1 MCPGSCCTARC
12 TSGERRAS
20 LSEDCPPTPST
31 PERGKGRDLV
41 AASRFAAR
49 ERDCNGCPRM
59 SRPCQNLR
67 ASREA
72 AHRAPAYRFVPTPPG
87 EEGAPEQRRRR
98 CWRWQWRGAVVGDN
112 VTLVP
117 GARASHR
124 LRLRRRERGKEE
136 EEENLGRGGGRG
148 RERFLF
154 AFFVKQN
161 KQEIL
166 PEEEEKEEGG
176 GGELLDTTS
185 SGDAPAERRSQQVR
199 GIPSTDTDSLS
210 NRGQRAATAFP
221 HSPCSAGQRCLPACA
236 R

>member
-1 MCPGSCCTARC
+1 M
-12 TSGERRAS
+12 
-20 LSEDCPPTPST
+20 
-31 PERGKGRDLV
+31 

-67 ASREA
+67 DSREA

-87 EEGAPEQRRRR
+87 EEGAPEQRLR
-98 CWRWQWRGAVVGDN
+98 QWRGAVVGDN

-124 LRLRRRERGKEE
+124 LRSRRRERGKEE
-136 EEENLGRGGGRG
+136 EETLGGKN
-148 RERFLF
+148 FVC
-154 AFFVKQN
+154 FFVKQS

-176 GGELLDTTS
+176 GGELRDTTS

-210 NRGQRAATAFP
+210 NRGQRAATAFL

>member
-1 MCPGSCCTARC
+1 MCSGSCCTARC

-20 LSEDCPPTPST
+20 LSEDCPST

-98 CWRWQWRGAVVGDN
+98 CWRWQWRGGRLLEI
-112 VTLVP
+112 TSPWSLVRV
-117 GARASHR
+117 RATVCGH
-124 LRLRRRERGKEE
+124 EDGK
-136 EEENLGRGGGRG
+136 GGKKKKKKTRGGKDFCLLF
-148 RERFLF
+148 FL
-154 AFFVKQN
+154 
-161 KQEIL
+161 
-166 PEEEEKEEGG
+166 
-176 GGELLDTTS
+176 
-185 SGDAPAERRSQQVR
+185 
-199 GIPSTDTDSLS
+199 
-210 NRGQRAATAFP
+210 
-221 HSPCSAGQRCLPACA
+221 
-236 R
+236 